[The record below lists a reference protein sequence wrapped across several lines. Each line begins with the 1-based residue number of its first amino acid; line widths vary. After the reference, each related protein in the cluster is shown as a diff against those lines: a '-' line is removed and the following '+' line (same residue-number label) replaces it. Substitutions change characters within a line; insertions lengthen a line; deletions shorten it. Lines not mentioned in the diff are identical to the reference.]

1 MTRADL
7 AVIEDLSQA
16 AVLLDPLRLRIMTA
30 AREPVSAADVARSL
44 RLPRQKVNYH
54 VRQLARAK
62 LLRRAG
68 QARRRNLVEQRYVA
82 SAAAYVLSPALLGP
96 IAVGDGPAAGGFS
109 APRLVALAAR
119 AQADV
124 SRAIAE
130 ASTRGLRLAATAVA
144 TDVHFDTADA
154 RRAFADAL
162 HAAVTDVV
170 SRFGAARRESA
181 RPYRLLVACYPLV

>member
-30 AREPVSAADVARSL
+30 AREPVSAADIARSL

-96 IAVGDGPAAGGFS
+96 MAVGDGPI
-109 APRLVALAAR
+109 R
-119 AQADV
+119 
-124 SRAIAE
+124 
-130 ASTRGLRLAATAVA
+130 RG
-144 TDVHFDTADA
+144 
-154 RRAFADAL
+154 RR
-162 HAAVTDVV
+162 
-170 SRFGAARRESA
+170 RIERR
-181 RPYRLLVACYPLV
+181 RR